1 MASRFPLIAL
11 LALAAIVPALP
22 AHAQS
27 GDDRYTIMR
36 PEPTE
41 PKSEPWLT
49 PKYKSPR
56 RTRQHVVIPQPA
68 PTPQNR
74 YAVPPPLYV
83 SQTGQ
88 LLPNLPAVTGAGPGG
103 AETSQDRALRCANQ
117 AGVYGQA
124 AGNNNA
130 YVGSCINQ

>member
-1 MASRFPLIAL
+1 MASRFPLIVL
-11 LALAAIVPALP
+11 LALAAMMPAFP
-22 AHAQS
+22 AYAQS
-27 GDDRYTIMR
+27 DDDRYTIMR

-41 PKSEPWLT
+41 PWLT
-49 PKYKSPR
+49 SQYKSPR

-83 SQTGQ
+83 PQTGQ